1 VACKGE
7 RHGLIW
13 RWVLWVRARARVFF
27 LFSLVSSSCMC
38 ELNPR
43 MRWRFMSGT
52 LPKMREPFMTKGP
65 IFGKEVYVF
74 LLCALIVA
82 ARLHICSLG
91 VRGTEHT
98 RASTSLKH
106 FYKNA
111 AHLHAPSLVFKSR
124 VCWNCR
130 LSETTSSCVY

>member
-13 RWVLWVRARARVFF
+13 RWVLWVRVCACVFF
-27 LFSLVSSSCMC
+27 LFSLLSSSCMC

-52 LPKMREPFMTKGP
+52 LPTMREPFMTKGP

-74 LLCALIVA
+74 LL
-82 ARLHICSLG
+82 ICIDYSRKVTHLFLRSSWNWAHQSIHVLETFSPECCSPACTLSSL
-91 VRGTEHT
+91 
-98 RASTSLKH
+98 
-106 FYKNA
+106 
-111 AHLHAPSLVFKSR
+111 
-124 VCWNCR
+124 
-130 LSETTSSCVY
+130 